1 MKLQIAVE
9 GKTYEI
15 EVEVVEDD
23 AFPRHPNYGP
33 YTPIPATV
41 QSTPLPSSATPPAAS
56 EANVEE
62 AKVCRSPVA
71 GLVIKVN
78 VQAGQEIKTDDLI
91 MVLEA
96 MKMETNI
103 TAHTPG
109 KIAKILVAVGEAVK
123 PGQAIAEFV

>member
-78 VQAGQEIKTDDLI
+78 VQVGQEIKTDDLI

-96 MKMETNI
+96 MKMETNV
-103 TAHTPG
+103 TAPVDG
-109 KIAKILVAVGEAVK
+109 KVKNIKVQAGDAVK
-123 PGQAIAEFV
+123 MNQVLVEFE

>member
-78 VQAGQEIKTDDLI
+78 VQVGQEIKTDDLI

-103 TAHTPG
+103 TAPGAG
-109 KIAKILVAVGEAVK
+109 KIASIAVK
-123 PGQAIAEFV
+123 QGDGVQAGQVVVEFE

>member
-103 TAHTPG
+103 TAPRAG
-109 KIAKILVAVGEAVK
+109 KIASIAVNQGDGVQA
-123 PGQAIAEFV
+123 GQVVVEFE